1 MKRLRPEASACI
13 KGHGG
18 IDTAIDDVIISAYN
32 ITDDEYDTICEMA
45 SDEELGVF
53 LDPLFNASAASFTS
67 IREGLKIRNKYVE
80 YYRNFSEA

>member
-1 MKRLRPEASACI
+1 MKRLRPEVSACI

-18 IDTAIDDVIISAYN
+18 LDTAIDDVIISAYN
-32 ITDDEYDTICEMA
+32 ITDGEYDTICEMT

-53 LDPLFNASAASFTS
+53 LDPLFNASMSSFAL

-80 YYRNFSEA
+80 YYRNFSKV